1 MQRVHFI
8 PVANG
13 TRLAMAVSLFA
24 RLGMDLAPFV
34 FELPSAYLAYMDVL
48 TSLGIQD
55 SPMFE
60 IMRTLLLQ
68 IQRR

>member
-1 MQRVHFI
+1 
-8 PVANG
+8 
-13 TRLAMAVSLFA
+13 
-24 RLGMDLAPFV
+24 V

-48 TSLGIQD
+48 TSLGLQD